1 MIKLLLFDLDGTLL
15 TSNKIISDKT
25 FAALLAARESGYLIG
40 ISTSRS
46 IRNSLSFTNKLVP
59 DVIIASGGAIV
70 KAGER
75 VIYEQALSAEETGDI
90 LHIARKYLGDD
101 CEITIDTAEDHYANY
116 GEKYTS
122 LEKTWGGDIYSDFSD
137 WKEASL
143 KVCVRIVDESKA
155 RQIQQSLPNC
165 DSIRFTDEY
174 WYKFTK
180 KNVTK
185 ENAIIKMCETLE
197 ISLKDVTVFGDDLA
211 DIGMLKLCGLGV
223 AMGNAL
229 DEVKAVADITIGTND
244 EDGIAEYIKNLIM
257 EFGGSYR

>member
-1 MIKLLLFDLDGTLL
+1 MD
-15 TSNKIISDKT
+15 ISV
-25 FAALLAARESGYLIG
+25 
-40 ISTSRS
+40 
-46 IRNSLSFTNKLVP
+46 NS
-59 DVIIASGGAIV
+59 A
-70 KAGER
+70 
-75 VIYEQALSAEETGDI
+75 Q
-90 LHIARKYLGDD
+90 
-101 CEITIDTAEDHYANY
+101 ID
-116 GEKYTS
+116 
-122 LEKTWGGDIYSDFSD
+122 D
-137 WKEASL
+137 WKEDSL
-143 KVCVRIVDESKA
+143 KVCVRIVDENKA

-185 ENAIIKMCETLE
+185 ENAIIKMCEILE
-197 ISLKDVTVFGDDLA
+197 ISLMDVTAFGDDLA
-211 DIGMLKLCGLGV
+211 DIGMLKLCGLSV